1 MMNSRQIIGLNGSW
15 SATLED
21 WNEPGKT
28 ISREITLPGTLD
40 EHGLGPVPDTSS
52 EHLTRKHA
60 YEGRARYERRVM
72 IPEEWRDKVLFF
84 GMERTRETELWIDGV
99 QVGRSNTLSTP
110 QLYNVSG
117 YLEPGPHVLSVIV
130 DNSSGIMG
138 WRSIRNS
145 HMATDHTQTNWN
157 GILGAIQLTA
167 TDPLRIGQL
176 RLYPQQGGTV
186 KGRVTVSKP
195 DQGFADGYVSI
206 QVQDS
211 AGQKLYDSGRI
222 PFQLETESSGGE
234 IPFLIPATDALQLWD
249 EFNPNMYTVHAVLEG
264 KYQDRSNEDEF
275 TAPLG
280 IRTFGVSGTQF
291 IVNGNKTFLRGK
303 HDGCVFPLT
312 GYAPM
317 DKESWLQVFRT
328 AKAYGI
334 NHYRFHSWCPPQ
346 AAFEAADETGTYLQ
360 PELPFW
366 DPGTAF
372 QNDEEWGYFSG
383 EAFRIIE
390 AYGNHPSFVMFAW
403 GNELSGSMERM
414 EALVEKA
421 RNWDPGKL
429 YAIGSNNFFL
439 QAGLP
444 GNSDYWTTFWT
455 EGVWNV
461 KKAGYGGK
469 HVRGATPHPT
479 RGFINNSPPSGRK
492 DYHEEIQGVPIP
504 VIGHEVGQFQVYP
517 DFREIDKYLGVLEPG
532 HLIGFR
538 NLAAASGLLQQADEL
553 HAASGQLAALCYREE
568 IEAALRTPGM
578 AGFQLLDLQDFPGQ
592 GGALVGMLDAFMESK
607 GIVVPEEWRRF
618 CCEVVPLAR
627 LHRYVWSE
635 GESILGQIEIANY
648 GPGPLTDVEVVWS
661 ITDGCGRTIGEGSYP
676 AANIPQGKLWLAG
689 ELEYRIPAMTQ
700 ADNLTLQINIAGTP
714 YSNEYRL
721 WVYPD
726 DAGLQIPSSVVVSDA
741 FDADTRRELQ
751 SGRNVL
757 LIPPAGGS
765 FGNGPVGTFIP
776 DFWCYPMFKK
786 YDPPGTLGIY
796 CAADHPA
803 LAEFP
808 TSSHAEWQ
816 WWHLMRHS
824 RAMVL
829 DDTSTDYRP
838 IVQVIDNVARQHKLG
853 VVFEA
858 KVGNGQLLICSID
871 LWSQQDRPEA
881 RQFMRSLLNYCA
893 SDRFAPA
900 VEWTEVF
907 TDSLFVSTEMSKV
920 AANPNADNYG

>member
-1 MMNSRQIIGLNGSW
+1 MNSRQIIGLNGSW

-429 YAIGSNNFFL
+429 YAIGSNNF
-439 QAGLP
+439 
-444 GNSDYWTTFWT
+444 SSR
-455 EGVWNV
+455 
-461 KKAGYGGK
+461 
-469 HVRGATPHPT
+469 RGCLATRIT
-479 RGFINNSPPSGRK
+479 GPPSGPK
-492 DYHEEIQGVPIP
+492 G
-504 VIGHEVGQFQVYP
+504 
-517 DFREIDKYLGVLEPG
+517 
-532 HLIGFR
+532 
-538 NLAAASGLLQQADEL
+538 SG
-553 HAASGQLAALCYREE
+553 
-568 IEAALRTPGM
+568 M
-578 AGFQLLDLQDFPGQ
+578 
-592 GGALVGMLDAFMESK
+592 
-607 GIVVPEEWRRF
+607 
-618 CCEVVPLAR
+618 
-627 LHRYVWSE
+627 
-635 GESILGQIEIANY
+635 
-648 GPGPLTDVEVVWS
+648 
-661 ITDGCGRTIGEGSYP
+661 
-676 AANIPQGKLWLAG
+676 
-689 ELEYRIPAMTQ
+689 
-700 ADNLTLQINIAGTP
+700 
-714 YSNEYRL
+714 
-721 WVYPD
+721 
-726 DAGLQIPSSVVVSDA
+726 
-741 FDADTRRELQ
+741 
-751 SGRNVL
+751 
-757 LIPPAGGS
+757 
-765 FGNGPVGTFIP
+765 
-776 DFWCYPMFKK
+776 
-786 YDPPGTLGIY
+786 
-796 CAADHPA
+796 
-803 LAEFP
+803 
-808 TSSHAEWQ
+808 
-816 WWHLMRHS
+816 
-824 RAMVL
+824 
-829 DDTSTDYRP
+829 
-838 IVQVIDNVARQHKLG
+838 
-853 VVFEA
+853 
-858 KVGNGQLLICSID
+858 
-871 LWSQQDRPEA
+871 
-881 RQFMRSLLNYCA
+881 
-893 SDRFAPA
+893 
-900 VEWTEVF
+900 
-907 TDSLFVSTEMSKV
+907 
-920 AANPNADNYG
+920 